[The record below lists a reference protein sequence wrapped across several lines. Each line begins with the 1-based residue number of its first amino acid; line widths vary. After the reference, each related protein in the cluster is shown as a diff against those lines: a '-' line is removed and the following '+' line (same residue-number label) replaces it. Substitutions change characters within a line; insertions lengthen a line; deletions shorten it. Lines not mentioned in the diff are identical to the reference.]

1 MTPDPPQHRLA
12 SKNSKAAAANSGV
25 SPSWS
30 VHVGRRRMFA
40 MAYGTATGFGRNF
53 WGLTAS
59 NGLFFAGFH
68 MLLPTVPLLAT
79 EMGGS
84 STEVGLIAGIFVFS
98 SVITRLFANALIQ
111 ALGFRACLLA
121 GIAISFVSVLLYPL
135 AGSVETL
142 LWIRLVH
149 GAGFG
154 IGTTFYVSLVMEFIP
169 AGRRGEGLG
178 YFGLATTVAM
188 AVAPASGL
196 WIIEAFGF
204 TPMFLLSATCEILSF
219 LALSMC
225 SMPASLDRPA
235 VDTEKADAAAEA
247 ASRTTTSWTA
257 TFVEKGTSRA
267 ALMTVLF
274 GAAYG
279 SVLNFVAVYAQEMQ
293 SSFAGMFFVIAT
305 TCIFVARLGTAK
317 AYDLKGPAWVI
328 APGAV
333 VMGTG
338 LTVLAL
344 GSSTAMFLS
353 AAALYGAGVGMLFPA
368 LQAETLSPVAPHRRS
383 AASAT
388 FSNALDTGLGG
399 GSVVLGLFAESAGL
413 SAAYLVATGCCV
425 AVLAALFAGG
435 REVRELVPSVEEQ

>member
-1 MTPDPPQHRLA
+1 MV
-12 SKNSKAAAANSGV
+12 SGAA
-25 SPSWS
+25 
-30 VHVGRRRMFA
+30 R
-40 MAYGTATGFGRNF
+40 GFGRSF
-53 WGLTAS
+53 WGLTVS

-79 EMGGS
+79 DMGGS

-98 SVITRLFANALIQ
+98 SVIVRLFANVLIQ

-121 GIAISFVSVLLYPL
+121 GLAISFVSVLLYPL
-135 AGSVETL
+135 AGSVEML

-169 AGRRGEGLG
+169 AARRGEGLG

-196 WIIEAFGF
+196 WVIEAFGF
-204 TPMFLLSATCEILSF
+204 APMFLLAATCEVLSL
-219 LALSMC
+219 LALLTC
-225 SMPASLDRPA
+225 SIPPSLNRPA
-235 VDTEKADAAAEA
+235 AGTATEDT
-247 ASRTTTSWTA
+247 ASERGSWTA
-257 TFVEKGTSRA
+257 VIVEKGTSRA

-274 GAAYG
+274 GVAYG

-293 SSFAGMFFVIAT
+293 SSYAGLFFVIAT
-305 TCIFVARLGTAK
+305 TCIFMARLVTAK
-317 AYDLKGPAWVI
+317 VYDLKGPAWVI
-328 APGAV
+328 APGAII
-333 VMGTG
+333 MGTG

-353 AAALYGAGVGMLFPA
+353 AAILYGVGVGMLFPA
-368 LQAETLSPVAPHRRS
+368 LQAETLSPVPPHRRS

-399 GSVVLGLFAESAGL
+399 GSVVLGLFANSAGL
-413 SAAYLVATGCCV
+413 SAAYLVATACSV
-425 AVLAALFAGG
+425 AVLVALFAGV
-435 REVRELVPSVEEQ
+435 RVVRELVPSVEEQ